1 MENKIKDRGE
11 KLKEVD
17 VNQILQT
24 KQEEEMARF

>member
-1 MENKIKDRGE
+1 MENKLKEQGE